1 MKSISRY
8 IVEQKDLN
16 TDTVIQVVSN
26 YRNQNKNFP
35 ENLEKYVL
43 FSVFSDLT
51 HTEVAKL
58 FGVPKQKFVVGKN
71 LSDNRTDL
79 SIFCVKNESLLSE
92 KVLGIKADNKP
103 IPIENLS
110 DQLKEFGKM
119 EKPAEFLVPKW
130 DETEDNGLR
139 IFIDKI
145 KNVKSLKLF
154 AEDKNLIYASLAKS
168 NKEHLY
174 NSLTEDQK
182 TKYDH
187 FIKYLNATFGKTL
200 NGQRQNF
207 HNIRQKVGELET
219 SFIKRVESEYFA
231 CKGVEV
237 PNGTDYKDYYKSD
250 IRFQFLTGLLNP
262 QVKRQI
268 LLHGDDIEFKN
279 LGIRARNYAV
289 NVKDLENEVYSINV
303 ISGNKLEESKLLNK
317 LDELCEKILQ
327 IQTDDQFDNRRN
339 DRFRDDYSG
348 EYY

>member
-1 MKSISRY
+1 MTSISRF
-8 IVEQKDLN
+8 IVERKDLK
-16 TDTVIQVVSN
+16 TEAVHQVVSK
-26 YRNQNKNFP
+26 YHKQNKNFP

-51 HTEVAKL
+51 HTEIAKL
-58 FGVPKQKFVVGKN
+58 FGVPKQKFTVGKN
-71 LSDNRTDL
+71 LKDNRTDL
-79 SIFCVKNESLLSE
+79 SIFCVQNEHLLSE
-92 KVLGIKADNKP
+92 KVLGVKTETKP

-110 DQLKEFGKM
+110 NQLKNFGKM

-130 DETEDNGLR
+130 DEKEDNGLR

-145 KNVKSLKLF
+145 KTVKSLKLF

-174 NSLTEDQK
+174 NSLNEDQK

-200 NGQRQNF
+200 NEQRQNF

-231 CKGVEV
+231 CKGVEI
-237 PNGTDYKDYYKSD
+237 PSGNDYKEYYQSD
-250 IRFQFLTGLLNP
+250 IRFQFLSGLLNP

-268 LLHGDDIEFKN
+268 LLHGDNIEFKN
-279 LGIRARNYAV
+279 LGTRARTYAV
-289 NVKDLENEVYSINV
+289 NMKELEGQVYNINN
-303 ISGNKLEESKLLNK
+303 ISENDEKSKLWNK
-317 LDELCEKILQ
+317 LDELVSKIEKIE
-327 IQTDDQFDNRRN
+327 
-339 DRFRDDYSG
+339 DYQ
-348 EYY
+348 EHDCQDYDLMT